1 MAKVDVAPQTTSD
14 VVGQFKEMLREYPR
28 GPFANYLPYT
38 TQTDSILRRLA
49 ALKPRTLAT
58 MHGSALMGD
67 GERAIHDLARA
78 MQEILAPA

>member
-1 MAKVDVAPQTTSD
+1 MAKVDVEPQTTSD
-14 VVGQFKEMLREYPR
+14 VVGQFKEMLREYQR

-38 TQTDSILRRLA
+38 MQTDSILRRLA

-67 GERAIHDLARA
+67 GERTIHDLARA